1 MTEEITLNLEPGLVD
16 TDFIAKVEISPRYA
30 EELKRLLKEQG
41 LEASDYMQKDL
52 GVGLAIIV
60 VFGGLA
66 KALAPALRDFYH
78 RHDGKVIKTR
88 VNGEPLETQGLS
100 LKEFERV
107 ANDLE
112 KRKKENQ
119 EQYDASIEEMEK
131 PEG

>member
-16 TDFIAKVEISPRYA
+16 TDFIAKIEISPHFA
-30 EELKRLLKEQG
+30 EELKRLLEDQG

-52 GVGLAIIV
+52 GAGLAIIV
-60 VFGGLA
+60 VVGGLA

-78 RHDGKVIKTR
+78 RHDGKVIKTT

-100 LKEFERV
+100 LQQFERV
-107 ANDLE
+107 ASELE

-119 EQYDASIEEMEK
+119 KQYDASVAEMEG